1 MHGMDRPYFIFL
13 FILHFEMHFSRR
25 TAFDQFLSLEAIKV
39 YFSLGKTA
47 LANRALHSA

>member
-1 MHGMDRPYFIFL
+1 MHGMHSPYFIFL

-25 TAFDQFLSLEAIKV
+25 SAFDQFLSVEAITL
-39 YFSLGKTA
+39 YFSLSETA